1 MFEQFTEEY
10 FLEQARAMGNELGV
24 DTREGSVYM
33 DAAAGHCIRA
43 AKFYEDLRQMFNMLA
58 ADTCS
63 GEVLDEWAKQ
73 KQIYRKSATPSY
85 YIPIFEGVSPADLIG
100 DRFMV
105 GEFYFVLVQEA
116 DNFYL
121 QSEILGSA
129 TNYLIEGQ
137 MIIPVRNTMGL
148 SSATLGKMYA
158 VGTDEESDDDLRER
172 WKEAL
177 SKPSE
182 NWNAQQYKTSCAA
195 YDGVGRALI
204 FALAYGPCTV
214 KAIIISSEGTAPPA
228 SLIELI
234 QEEMDPGHEGLGQG
248 KVMIGCKF
256 FAEAPTEQEI
266 DVAFDAVLVPGYTI
280 EAVTED
286 VRKAL
291 ITYMKEIA
299 LDTPDDERD
308 FMAVQYM
315 KVIGIL
321 ANIKGI
327 RDFANVTLDGV
338 EENISISSQSVPVLG
353 ELTIGESAS
362 LRE

>member
-10 FLEQARAMGNELGV
+10 FMDQARAMGDDLGV
-24 DTREGSVYM
+24 DTREGSIYM

-73 KQIYRKSATPSY
+73 KQVFRKSATPSY
-85 YIPIFEGVSPADLIG
+85 YIPIFQGVSPAELIG

-105 GEFYFVLVQEA
+105 GEYYFVLVQEA
-116 DNFYL
+116 DSFYL
-121 QSEILGSA
+121 QSEVLGTA

-137 MIIPVRNTMGL
+137 TIIPVRNTMGL
-148 SSATLGKMYA
+148 TSATLGEMYA
-158 VGTDEESDDDLRER
+158 AGTNEERDDDLRER

-182 NWNAQQYKTSCAA
+182 NWNAQQYKTSCEA
-195 YDGVGRALI
+195 YDGVGRALV
-204 FALAYGPCTV
+204 FPLAYGVCTV
-214 KAIIISSEGTAPPA
+214 KVIIISSEGTAPPA

-248 KVMIGCKF
+248 KVMLGCKF
-256 FAEAPTEQEI
+256 FAEAPTEQEV
-266 DVAFDAVLVPGYTI
+266 DVAFDVVLVPGYTI
-280 EAVTED
+280 EVVEAAVRDSLVE
-286 VRKAL
+286 
-291 ITYMKEIA
+291 YMKEIA
-299 LDTPDDERD
+299 LDTPDEERD

-327 RDFANVTLDGV
+327 RDLANVTLDGA
-338 EENISISSQSVPVLG
+338 EENISVPSESVPVLG
-353 ELTIGESAS
+353 KLTIGESTS
-362 LRE
+362 LHE

>member
-10 FLEQARAMGNELGV
+10 FMEQARAMGDELGV

-85 YIPIFEGVSPADLIG
+85 YIPVIQGISPAELIG

-116 DNFYL
+116 DSFYL
-121 QSEILGSA
+121 QSEILGTA
-129 TNYLIEGQ
+129 TNYLVEGQ
-137 MIIPVRNTMGL
+137 AIIPVRNTIGMTA
-148 SSATLGKMYA
+148 ATLGKMYA
-158 VGTDEESDDDLRER
+158 AGTDEESDDDLRER

-182 NWNAQQYKTSCAA
+182 NWNAQQYKTSCEA
-195 YDGVGRALI
+195 YDGVGRALV
-204 FALAYGPCTV
+204 FPLEYGVCTV
-214 KAIIISSEGTAPPA
+214 MTIIISAEGTAPPN

-248 KVMIGCKF
+248 RVMLGCKF
-256 FAEAPTEQEI
+256 FAEAPTEQAVNVSF
-266 DVAFDAVLVPGYTI
+266 DVVLVPGYTK
-280 EAVTED
+280 EAVTEA
-286 VRKAL
+286 VRDAL
-291 ITYMKEIA
+291 IAYMKEIA
-299 LDTPDDERD
+299 LNTPDEERN
-308 FMAVQYM
+308 FMSVQYM
-315 KVIGIL
+315 KIIGIL

-327 RDFANVTLDGV
+327 RDLVNVTLDGIK
-338 EENISISSQSVPVLG
+338 ENIPVPAKNVPVLG
-353 ELTIGESAS
+353 ELIIGESAAS
-362 LRE
+362 HE